1 MRLPIILDTDPG
13 IDDAAAIAA
22 ALFAPELDLQLMT
35 TVAGNVSV
43 EKTTRNALQLLHFWH
58 ADVPL
63 AQGAS
68 MPLVR
73 PLRDAA
79 SVHGESGMEGYDFVE
94 HQRQPLAKPAFRAIR
109 DALMHAA
116 EPITLVAIGPL
127 TNIALLLTQYPE
139 CVFNIRRLVIMGGSA
154 GRGNFTPNAEF
165 NIAIDPEA
173 AAKVFHSGL
182 EIVMCGLDV
191 TNRALL
197 TADYLATLPTLNQTG
212 KMLHALFSHYRS
224 GSMSSGLRMHDLCAI
239 AWLARPELFTLQP
252 CFVAVETQGT
262 RPPAPRWWISKDDW
276 VSRRTPSGAGYRRGR
291 VSALGGGGDCSG
303 AVIPTQ
309 SSRREAM
316 TYGQAYL
323 SGWKETFNFSGRA
336 SRQQFWTFFLI
347 NLLIASAPLAVWCL
361 ATRLDPRYGILSFV
375 VIPFAAL
382 WLLLMAIPLLAV
394 GCRRMHDI
402 GRSGIWFVLGVII
415 PWFAVISL
423 ALCCLRSA

>member
-22 ALFAPELDLQLMT
+22 ALFAPELELQLMT

-43 EKTTRNALQLLHFWH
+43 EKTTRNALQLLHFWN

-94 HQRQPLAKPAFRAIR
+94 HQRQPLAKPAFQAIR

-262 RPPAPRWWISKDDW
+262 WTAGTTVVDIEGRLAQPANALVALDIDVEGFQRWAAEVI
-276 VSRRTPSGAGYRRGR
+276 
-291 VSALGGGGDCSG
+291 AL
-303 AVIPTQ
+303 
-309 SSRREAM
+309 
-316 TYGQAYL
+316 
-323 SGWKETFNFSGRA
+323 
-336 SRQQFWTFFLI
+336 
-347 NLLIASAPLAVWCL
+347 AP
-361 ATRLDPRYGILSFV
+361 
-375 VIPFAAL
+375 
-382 WLLLMAIPLLAV
+382 
-394 GCRRMHDI
+394 
-402 GRSGIWFVLGVII
+402 
-415 PWFAVISL
+415 
-423 ALCCLRSA
+423 

>member
-1 MRLPIILDTDPG
+1 
-13 IDDAAAIAA
+13 
-22 ALFAPELDLQLMT
+22 MT
-35 TVAGNVSV
+35 LLSINVNRWRS
-43 EKTTRNALQLLHFWH
+43 
-58 ADVPL
+58 
-63 AQGAS
+63 
-68 MPLVR
+68 R
-73 PLRDAA
+73 P
-79 SVHGESGMEGYDFVE
+79 SS
-94 HQRQPLAKPAFRAIR
+94 AIR

-197 TADYLATLPTLNQTG
+197 AADYLATLPTLNQTG

-262 RPPAPRWWISKDDW
+262 GPPAPRWWISKDDW
-276 VSRRTPSGAGYRRGR
+276 ASRRTPSGAGYRRRR
-291 VSALGGGGDCSG
+291 VSALGGGGDCPG
-303 AVIPTQ
+303 AVIYH
-309 SSRREAM
+309 SIF
-316 TYGQAYL
+316 
-323 SGWKETFNFSGRA
+323 KERSNDL
-336 SRQQFWTFFLI
+336 WTGVFE
-347 NLLIASAPLAVWCL
+347 
-361 ATRLDPRYGILSFV
+361 RLERDL
-375 VIPFAAL
+375 
-382 WLLLMAIPLLAV
+382 
-394 GCRRMHDI
+394 
-402 GRSGIWFVLGVII
+402 
-415 PWFAVISL
+415 
-423 ALCCLRSA
+423 